1 MNKNNNVEQWLTLN
15 RAPGMGPKRILDL
28 VEHCGGIGGVFEGG
42 RERLARAGLSD
53 ETIRF
58 LLAPDAALLAPDLE
72 WLQEPGHSLVTFAD
86 RAYPKRLRQLK
97 DAPPLL
103 FVKGDATLLDEPQ
116 IAIVGARL
124 PTPLGRDLAHCFARD
139 LARSGL
145 LVTSGL
151 ARGIDTAAHRGA
163 LDAGQSTVAVIATGQ
178 DLIYPA
184 KNKSLAHE
192 IAERGALVSEFPCAT
207 PPLAPHFPRRN
218 RIISGLALGVL
229 VIEAG
234 ERSGSLITAR
244 LAGEQGREVFAVPGS
259 PRNPAAKGCHRLI
272 RQGAT
277 LVENARDVLAELQP
291 QIRDLLKRDP
301 ATDATDAAD
310 AQTDAADA
318 QTDAAPTDTEKSVL
332 DDEHRA
338 LLEHVGFE
346 QTTVDALVE
355 RSGLP
360 VQQVSAMLLMLELE
374 GYVASGAGFYQRVK

>member
-1 MNKNNNVEQWLTLN
+1 MSKKNDIKQWLALN
-15 RAPGMGPKRILDL
+15 RAPGVGARRFLELLEQCD
-28 VEHCGGIGGVFEGG
+28 GIGGVFESR
-42 RERLARAGLSD
+42 REQLARAGLSD
-53 ETIRF
+53 EAIRF
-58 LLAPDAALLAPDLE
+58 LRAPDAALLEADLE
-72 WLQEPGHSLVTFAD
+72 WLQEPAHSIITFVD

-103 FVKGDATLLDEPQ
+103 FVKGDATLLDDPQ
-116 IAIVGARL
+116 IAVVGARS
-124 PTPLGRDLAHCFARD
+124 PTPAGRDLARCFARD

-151 ARGIDTAAHRGA
+151 ARGIDAAAHQGA
-163 LDAGQSTVAVIATGQ
+163 LDAGQPTVAVIATGP

-184 KNKSLAHE
+184 ENKSLAHE

-218 RIISGLALGVL
+218 RIISGLALGTL

-259 PRNPAAKGCHRLI
+259 PRNPSARGCHRLI
-272 RQGAT
+272 RQGAI
-277 LVENARDVLAELQP
+277 LVEDARDVLAELQP
-291 QIRDLLKRDP
+291 QIRDSLKRAQ
-301 ATDATDAAD
+301 ATDATDTQAH
-310 AQTDAADA
+310 
-318 QTDAAPTDTEKSVL
+318 AAPTDAEKSVL

-374 GYVASGAGFYQRVK
+374 GYVASAGGFYQRIK

>member
-1 MNKNNNVEQWLTLN
+1 MNEKNDIEQWLALN
-15 RAPGMGPKRILDL
+15 RAAGVGPKRFLEL
-28 VEHCGGIGGVFEGG
+28 LEHCGGIGGVFQAG
-42 RERLARAGLSD
+42 REQLARAGLSN

-58 LLAPDAALLAPDLE
+58 LRAPDPALLEADLA
-72 WLQEPGHSLVTFAD
+72 WLQEPAHNLVTFAD
-86 RAYPKRLRQLK
+86 RSYPQQLRQLK

-103 FVKGDATLLDEPQ
+103 FVKGDAALLGDPQ
-116 IAIVGARL
+116 IAVVGARG
-124 PTPLGRDLAHCFARD
+124 PTPAGRDLARRLARD
-139 LARSGL
+139 LADSGL

-151 ARGIDTAAHRGA
+151 ARGIDAAAHQGA
-163 LDAGQSTVAVIATGQ
+163 LDAGQPTVAVTATGP

-184 KNKSLAHE
+184 ENKALAQA
-192 IAERGALVSEFPCAT
+192 IADGGALVSEFPCGT
-207 PPLAPHFPRRN
+207 PPLAAHFPRRN

-259 PRNPAAKGCHRLI
+259 PRNPMARGCHRLI

-291 QIRDLLKRDP
+291 QIRDALERSQP
-301 ATDATDAAD
+301 ANTAGAEENARPAGGENT
-310 AQTDAADA
+310 
-318 QTDAAPTDTEKSVL
+318 VL
-332 DDEHRA
+332 DDEHRS
-338 LLEHVGFE
+338 LLEQIGFDPI
-346 QTTVDALVE
+346 TVDALVE

-374 GYVASGAGFYQRVK
+374 GYVGSSGGLYQRIGSYIQ

>member
-1 MNKNNNVEQWLTLN
+1 MNEKHNVEQWLTLN
-15 RAPGMGPKRILDL
+15 RAPGVGPRRFLEL
-28 VEHCGGIGGVFEGG
+28 LEHCGGIGGVFEDG
-42 RERLARAGLSD
+42 ARAGLSD

-58 LLAPDAALLAPDLE
+58 LRAPERAPIEADLE
-72 WLQEPGHSLVTFAD
+72 WLREPGHSLVTFAD
-86 RAYPKRLRQLK
+86 QDYPKQLRQLK

-103 FVKGDATLLDEPQ
+103 FVKGDAALLGDPQ
-116 IAIVGARL
+116 IAVVGARG
-124 PTPLGRDLAHCFARD
+124 PTPAGRDLARCLARD
-139 LARSGL
+139 LAQSGM

-151 ARGIDTAAHRGA
+151 ARGIDTASHQGA
-163 LDAGQSTVAVIATGQ
+163 LDAGHPTVAVIATGP

-184 KNKSLAHE
+184 ENKSLAQA
-192 IAERGALVSEFPCAT
+192 IAERGALVSEFACGT
-207 PPLAPHFPRRN
+207 PPLAAHFPRRN

-259 PRNPAAKGCHRLI
+259 PRNPMARGCHRLI

-291 QIRDLLKRDP
+291 QIRGLLKRDQPADAAATGGRAP
-301 ATDATDAAD
+301 ATDTGDN
-310 AQTDAADA
+310 
-318 QTDAAPTDTEKSVL
+318 VL
-332 DDEHRA
+332 DAEHLA
-338 LLEHVGFE
+338 LLEQVGFE
-346 QTTVDALVE
+346 QVTVDALVE

-374 GYVASGAGFYQRVK
+374 GYVASGGGFYQRLR